1 MATPSKQ
8 PKLSYEVD
16 LIKEETL
23 FDHLP
28 DEVQLK
34 IFKFLG
40 IEDIIHCA
48 QVSKRTRRICDDESI
63 WEKINL
69 YKKVVPSKFIYQILQ
84 KGCKY
89 INLEGSKIV
98 GDLKLSRKDYNVKY
112 LNLHRCNAVLLT
124 HSMAMDQPSSLGMMH
139 HQRKVK
145 SHSSVDHVLHS
156 PSSCSCDSSS

>member
-48 QVSKRTRRICDDESI
+48 QVSKRTRRICNDESI
-63 WEKINL
+63 
-69 YKKVVPSKFIYQILQ
+69 
-84 KGCKY
+84 
-89 INLEGSKIV
+89 
-98 GDLKLSRKDYNVKY
+98 
-112 LNLHRCNAVLLT
+112 
-124 HSMAMDQPSSLGMMH
+124 
-139 HQRKVK
+139 
-145 SHSSVDHVLHS
+145 
-156 PSSCSCDSSS
+156 